1 MVKAQRSKAHPS
13 GLGTGV
19 SRMGPE
25 DMPVQST
32 PKEVDPGDVALP
44 PDDDICEEIYQRV
57 LAEVRARID
66 QRIAAIEAQ
75 AAADAV
81 EAADPA
87 AGGEPVETPPPARR
101 RPVLRAMITLIAS
114 AGLVGAAV
122 TLARDHTETITS
134 VTDRIEAA
142 VQSIR
147 RENAQT
153 ANPAGSPETAA
164 SGSSAAETAETAP
177 SSPSPSVSPTP
188 ETSSASA
195 STRSSDPSSAMAEAT
210 PEHDMPPAPDRDVAP
225 LIEKIAH
232 DVAELQTGFQELK
245 ASQEQANRDH
255 ARAIEQLQASQDQLA
270 RAFRAAKTEPTT
282 VGAAARLAPRPP
294 QARPPRFP

>member
-1 MVKAQRSKAHPS
+1 
-13 GLGTGV
+13 
-19 SRMGPE
+19 
-25 DMPVQST
+25 MPVQST
-32 PKEVDPGDVALP
+32 PKEVDPGDVALS
-44 PDDDICEEIYQRV
+44 PDDDICEDIYQRV

-81 EAADPA
+81 EAAEPA
-87 AGGEPVETPPPARR
+87 ADGERVDAPPTARR
-101 RPVLRAMITLIAS
+101 RPVLRAAITLMAS

-147 RENAQT
+147 RENPQT
-153 ANPAGSPETAA
+153 ATPAVAPQTAA
-164 SGSSAAETAETAP
+164 IGSSAAETTEPPPA
-177 SSPSPSVSPTP
+177 SPSPSASPSP

-195 STRSSDPSSAMAEAT
+195 PASTRSGDPSSAMAEAT
-210 PEHDMPPAPDRDVAP
+210 PEHDMPSVPDRDVAP

-232 DVAELQTGFQELK
+232 DLTELQTGFQELK
-245 ASQEQANRDH
+245 SSQEQAHRDH
-255 ARAIEQLQASQDQLA
+255 TRAIEQLQASQDQLA
-270 RAFRAAKTEPTT
+270 RAFRASKTEATT

-294 QARPPRFP
+294 PARPPRF

>member
-1 MVKAQRSKAHPS
+1 M
-13 GLGTGV
+13 
-19 SRMGPE
+19 
-25 DMPVQST
+25 
-32 PKEVDPGDVALP
+32 
-44 PDDDICEEIYQRV
+44 

-87 AGGEPVETPPPARR
+87 VGSEPVETPPPTRR

-164 SGSSAAETAETAP
+164 SGSSAAETAP

-188 ETSSASA
+188 ETASA

-232 DVAELQTGFQELK
+232 DVAELQSGFQELK

>member
-1 MVKAQRSKAHPS
+1 
-13 GLGTGV
+13 
-19 SRMGPE
+19 
-25 DMPVQST
+25 MPVQST
-32 PKEVDPGDVALP
+32 SKEVDPGDVALP
-44 PDDDICEEIYQRV
+44 PDDAVCEEIYQRV

-81 EAADPA
+81 EAAEPA
-87 AGGEPVETPPPARR
+87 AGIEHLETPPPARR
-101 RPVLRAMITLIAS
+101 RPVLRAMITLMAS
-114 AGLVGAAV
+114 AGLIGAAI

-153 ANPAGSPETAA
+153 ANPAVTLETAA
-164 SGSSAAETAETAP
+164 NGSSVAETAP
-177 SSPSPSVSPTP
+177 ASPSPSVSPSVSPTP
-188 ETSSASA
+188 ETSPSAS

-210 PEHDMPPAPDRDVAP
+210 SERDMPPAPDRDVMP

-232 DVAELQTGFQELK
+232 DVAELQSGFQEFK
-245 ASQEQANRDH
+245 SSQEQANRDQ
-255 ARAIEQLQASQDQLA
+255 ARAIEQLQASQDQLV
-270 RAFRAAKTEPTT
+270 RAVRGAKTEATT
-282 VGAAARLAPRPP
+282 VGAAVRLPPRPP
-294 QARPPRFP
+294 QARPPRF

>member
-1 MVKAQRSKAHPS
+1 
-13 GLGTGV
+13 
-19 SRMGPE
+19 MGSE

-32 PKEVDPGDVALP
+32 SKEVDPGDVALP
-44 PDDDICEEIYQRV
+44 PDDAVCEEIYQRV

-66 QRIAAIEAQ
+66 QRIADIEAQ

-81 EAADPA
+81 EAVEPA
-87 AGGEPVETPPPARR
+87 AGSEHVETPPPARR
-101 RPVLRAMITLIAS
+101 RPVLRAMITLMAS
-114 AGLVGAAV
+114 AGLIGAAI

-147 RENAQT
+147 RENAQA
-153 ANPAGSPETAA
+153 ANPPVALETAA
-164 SGSSAAETAETAP
+164 NGSSAAETAPAL
-177 SSPSPSVSPTP
+177 PSPSVSPTP
-188 ETSSASA
+188 ETSSAST
-195 STRSSDPSSAMAEAT
+195 STRASDPSSAMAEAT
-210 PEHDMPPAPDRDVAP
+210 PEHDVPSAPDRDVAP
-225 LIEKIAH
+225 LIDKIAH
-232 DVAELQTGFQELK
+232 DLAELQSGFQEFK
-245 ASQEQANRDH
+245 SGQEQANRDH

>member
-1 MVKAQRSKAHPS
+1 
-13 GLGTGV
+13 
-19 SRMGPE
+19 
-25 DMPVQST
+25 MPVQST
-32 PKEVDPGDVALP
+32 SKEVDPGDVALP
-44 PDDDICEEIYQRV
+44 PDDAVCEEIYQRV

-66 QRIAAIEAQ
+66 QRIADIEAQ

-81 EAADPA
+81 EAIEPA
-87 AGGEPVETPPPARR
+87 AGSEHVETPPPARR
-101 RPVLRAMITLIAS
+101 RPVLRAMITLMAS
-114 AGLVGAAV
+114 AGLIGAAI

-147 RENAQT
+147 RENAQA
-153 ANPAGSPETAA
+153 ANPPVVALETAA
-164 SGSSAAETAETAP
+164 NGSSAAETAPA
-177 SSPSPSVSPTP
+177 SPSPSVSPTP
-188 ETSSASA
+188 ETSSAST
-195 STRSSDPSSAMAEAT
+195 STRASDPSSAMAEAT
-210 PEHDMPPAPDRDVAP
+210 PEHDVPSAPDRDVAP
-225 LIEKIAH
+225 LIDKIAH
-232 DVAELQTGFQELK
+232 DVAELQSGFQEFK
-245 ASQEQANRDH
+245 SSQEQANRDH

>member
-1 MVKAQRSKAHPS
+1 
-13 GLGTGV
+13 
-19 SRMGPE
+19 
-25 DMPVQST
+25 MPVQST
-32 PKEVDPGDVALP
+32 SKEVDPGDVALP
-44 PDDDICEEIYQRV
+44 PDDAVCEEIYQRV

-81 EAADPA
+81 EAAEPA
-87 AGGEPVETPPPARR
+87 AGIEHLETPPPARR
-101 RPVLRAMITLIAS
+101 RPVLRAMITLMAS
-114 AGLVGAAV
+114 AGLVGAAI

-153 ANPAGSPETAA
+153 VNPAVTLETAA
-164 SGSSAAETAETAP
+164 NGSSVAETAP
-177 SSPSPSVSPTP
+177 ASPSPSVSPTP
-188 ETSSASA
+188 ETSPSAS

-210 PEHDMPPAPDRDVAP
+210 SERDMPPAPDRDVMP

-232 DVAELQTGFQELK
+232 DVAELQSGFQEFK
-245 ASQEQANRDH
+245 SSQEQANRDQ
-255 ARAIEQLQASQDQLA
+255 ARAIEQLQASQDQLV
-270 RAFRAAKTEPTT
+270 RAVRGAKTEATT
-282 VGAAARLAPRPP
+282 VGAAVRLPPRPP
-294 QARPPRFP
+294 QARPPRF

>member
-1 MVKAQRSKAHPS
+1 M
-13 GLGTGV
+13 
-19 SRMGPE
+19 
-25 DMPVQST
+25 
-32 PKEVDPGDVALP
+32 
-44 PDDDICEEIYQRV
+44 

-75 AAADAV
+75 AAADAA
-81 EAADPA
+81 EAAEPG
-87 AGGEPVETPPPARR
+87 AGSEHVETARPARR
-101 RPVLRAMITLIAS
+101 RPVLRAMITLMAS
-114 AGLVGAAV
+114 AGLVGAAI

-147 RENAQT
+147 RENAAQA
-153 ANPAGSPETAA
+153 ANPAVALETAA
-164 SGSSAAETAETAP
+164 NGSSAAETVPA
-177 SSPSPSVSPTP
+177 SPSPSVSPTP
-188 ETSSASA
+188 ETSPGST
-195 STRSSDPSSAMAEAT
+195 STRASDPSSAMAEAT
-210 PEHDMPPAPDRDVAP
+210 PEHDMPPAPDRDLAP

-232 DVAELQTGFQELK
+232 DVADLQSGFQEFK

-255 ARAIEQLQASQDQLA
+255 AKAIEQLQASQDQLA

-294 QARPPRFP
+294 QARPPRF